1 MNHLT
6 EDNTNVVFKT
16 MVVCADLKENKQ
28 STTHKAIGLLIML
41 FLISQSLFAHDV
53 EGLSKLSK
61 TEVLGIYLQLG
72 YTHILPLGVDHILF
86 VLSLFLLNPKLKP
99 ILWQATA
106 FTVAH
111 TITLGLAMYGVIK
124 PPSNIVE
131 PVIAL
136 SIMYVALEN
145 IFSNKL
151 RASRIGIVFLFGLI
165 HGMGFAS
172 ALTSL
177 GLPKNA
183 YLESLLM
190 FNLGVELGQVTVI
203 IAAFLLLGLPF
214 GNKPYYRKRVV
225 VPLSIIIATIAA
237 YWTVER
243 IFFA

>member
-1 MNHLT
+1 MNNLP
-6 EDNTNVVFKT
+6 
-16 MVVCADLKENKQ
+16 ANKQ
-28 STTHKAIGLLIML
+28 NIVPKVFGFLIVF
-41 FLISQSLFAHDV
+41 FLISHPLFAHDV

-124 PPSNIVE
+124 PPANIVE

-136 SIMYVALEN
+136 SILYVALEN

-172 ALTSL
+172 VLTDL

-183 YLESLLM
+183 YLASLLV

-203 IAAFLLLGLPF
+203 LAAFLLLALPF
-214 GNKPYYRKRVV
+214 GKKIYYRKRIAI
-225 VPLSIIIATIAA
+225 PLSIAIAAIAA

-243 IFFA
+243 IFFT

>member
-1 MNHLT
+1 MHNLT
-6 EDNTNVVFKT
+6 VNKNNAAAKT
-16 MVVCADLKENKQ
+16 V
-28 STTHKAIGLLIML
+28 GLLMFL
-41 FLISQSLFAHDV
+41 FLISQPVFAHDV

-124 PPSNIVE
+124 PPANIVE

-145 IFSNKL
+145 IFTPQL

-190 FNLGVELGQVTVI
+190 FNAGVELGQVTVI
-203 IAAFLLLGLPF
+203 LSAFLLLGLPF
-214 GNKPYYRKRVV
+214 GKKNYYRKRIVM
-225 VPLSIIIATIAA
+225 PLSVIIAAIAA

-243 IFFA
+243 IFFT

>member
-1 MNHLT
+1 MKYNNNASYLRI
-6 EDNTNVVFKT
+6 F
-16 MVVCADLKENKQ
+16 
-28 STTHKAIGLLIML
+28 GIMMI
-41 FLISQSLFAHDV
+41 FILISQPLLAHDDDS
-53 EGLSKLSK
+53 LSKLSK

-72 YTHILPLGVDHILF
+72 FTHILPLGVDHILF

-99 ILWQATA
+99 IFWQATA

-111 TITLGLAMYGVIK
+111 TITLGLSMYGVIK
-124 PPSNIVE
+124 PPANIVE

-172 ALTSL
+172 ALTDL

-214 GNKPYYRKRVV
+214 GNKPYYRKRIVM
-225 VPLSIIIATIAA
+225 PLSVIIATIAA
-237 YWTVER
+237 YWTIER
-243 IFFA
+243 IFFT

>member
-1 MNHLT
+1 MNNNSFT
-6 EDNTNVVFKT
+6 YNCRIVGF
-16 MVVCADLKENKQ
+16 
-28 STTHKAIGLLIML
+28 LLL
-41 FLISQSLFAHDV
+41 SFLLCQSLFAHDV

-61 TEVLGIYLQLG
+61 TEVLGIYLELG
-72 YTHILPLGVDHILF
+72 FTHILPLGLDHILF
-86 VLSLFLLNPKLKP
+86 VLGLFLLNPKIKP
-99 ILWQATA
+99 VLWQATA

-111 TITLGLAMYGVIK
+111 TITLGLAIYGVIK
-124 PPSNIVE
+124 PPANIVE

-151 RASRIGIVFLFGLI
+151 RVSRIGVVFLFGLI

-172 ALTSL
+172 VLTEL

-203 IAAFLLLGLPF
+203 LAAFLLLGLPF
-214 GNKPYYRKRVV
+214 GKKPYYRKRIVI
-225 VPLSIIIATIAA
+225 PLSIIIAAVAA

-243 IFFA
+243 VFFA